1 MPIFLG
7 FGLFGLGPTE
17 LIVILV
23 IVVLLFGA
31 SRIPEI
37 ARSLGKSVK
46 EFKKA
51 GKEIADDVKSVTKDD
66 PKDE

>member
-7 FGLFGLGPTE
+7 FGIGALGPTE
-17 LIVILV
+17 LIIILV
-23 IVVLLFGA
+23 IVLLLFGA